1 MDVKLINID
10 CHLDRID
17 SHLGDKPLG
26 MPVIHHVFYWD
37 S

>member
-26 MPVIHHVFYWD
+26 MLARTFLG
-37 S
+37 